1 MYSVELY
8 ARVRRACHVEGL
20 SERAAA
26 RLFGIDRKTVSK
38 ILKHSVPPGY
48 RRSKPAVRPKLDPFL
63 PIIDQILEADRA
75 LPKKQRHTAQRIFE
89 RVRDEHGFTG
99 GITIVTDYVRE
110 KKRRTQ
116 EVFVPLSH
124 PPGHAQVDFGEAL
137 GEIGGVRCKLHYLAM
152 ALPHSDAFFIK
163 AYPAETTEAFCDG
176 HVAAF
181 AFFGGVPLSILFD
194 NTTLAVA
201 KILGDGTRKR
211 TITFSELQSHYLFED
226 RFGRPGKGN
235 GEPLRRHWFK
245 PNGERQRRGR
255 HRLRPAEL
263 PGADAP
269 VRELRGAER

>member
-1 MYSVELY
+1 MELY

-20 SERAAA
+20 SERATA

-48 RRSKPAVRPKLDPFL
+48 RRSKPPARPKLDPFL

-99 GITIVTDYVRE
+99 GITIVTDYIRE

-124 PPGHAQVDFGEAL
+124 PPGHAQVDFGEGEPCRAIGPSDNVDAAL
-137 GEIGGVRCKLHYLAM
+137 GCDLHQGVSAT
-152 ALPHSDAFFIK
+152 ATS
-163 AYPAETTEAFCDG
+163 
-176 HVAAF
+176 
-181 AFFGGVPLSILFD
+181 PLSPSSAGCRCRSCS
-194 NTTLAVA
+194 TTPRSRWRRSSAVSHRVA
-201 KILGDGTRKR
+201 MRSRPMANIRKR

-235 GEPLRRHWFK
+235 E
-245 PNGERQRRGR
+245 
-255 HRLRPAEL
+255 
-263 PGADAP
+263 
-269 VRELRGAER
+269 

>member
-48 RRSKPAVRPKLDPFL
+48 RRSKPPVRPKLDPFL

-89 RVRDEHGFTG
+89 RLRDEHGFTG
-99 GITIVTDYVRE
+99 GITIVTDYIRE

-124 PPGHAQVDFGEAL
+124 PPGHARSTSTRPSARSAGSGASCITSPWRCRTRMRSSSKRIRPRRRRRSATATSRPSPSSAGCRCRSCSTTPRSRWRRSSATGPPTPYDACEKVSTRATS
-137 GEIGGVRCKLHYLAM
+137 ISMVRYRGNDYSV
-152 ALPHSDAFFIK
+152 PV
-163 AYPAETTEAFCDG
+163 AYAHHE
-176 HVAAF
+176 V
-181 AFFGGVPLSILFD
+181 
-194 NTTLAVA
+194 
-201 KILGDGTRKR
+201 
-211 TITFSELQSHYLFED
+211 
-226 RFGRPGKGN
+226 
-235 GEPLRRHWFK
+235 
-245 PNGERQRRGR
+245 
-255 HRLRPAEL
+255 
-263 PGADAP
+263 
-269 VRELRGAER
+269 

>member
-48 RRSKPAVRPKLDPFL
+48 RRSKPPVRPKLDPFL

-89 RVRDEHGFTG
+89 RLRDEHGFTG
-99 GITIVTDYVRE
+99 GITIVTDYIRE

-124 PPGHAQVDFGEAL
+124 PPGHAQVDFGEGEPCRAIGPSDNGPRRDRRGPVQAALLRHGAAAL
-137 GEIGGVRCKLHYLAM
+137 GCDLHQSVSGRDDGGVLRRPRRGLRL
-152 ALPHSDAFFIK
+152 LRR
-163 AYPAETTEAFCDG
+163 G
-176 HVAAF
+176 AA
-181 AFFGGVPLSILFD
+181 VDPVRQ
-194 NTTLAVA
+194 VA
-201 KILGDGTRKR
+201 KILGDGTRRR
-211 TITFSELQSHYLFED
+211 TITFLELQSHYLFED

-235 GEPLRRHWFK
+235 E
-245 PNGERQRRGR
+245 
-255 HRLRPAEL
+255 
-263 PGADAP
+263 
-269 VRELRGAER
+269 